1 MKFCK
6 MDKLLII
13 KIGGNIIDD
22 DGKLRF
28 FLKEFATLAGKKI
41 LVHGGGKAATKLA
54 GDLNIPQQMVE
65 GRRITD
71 PETLK
76 IVTMV
81 YAGLI
86 NKNIV
91 AQLQA
96 NGCNAI
102 GLSGADGNAINAHK
116 RNSRSGLDYGFA
128 GDVDVIN
135 TGFLQLLLTQNLS
148 VVMAPITHDGKG
160 QLLNTNAD
168 TIAQEIAK
176 ALGTLYDVHLIYT
189 FEKAGVL
196 LNADDEASVI
206 AQINKESY
214 QRLIE
219 KKLVFA
225 GMIPKLDNAFSALH
239 NGVNRV
245 IIGKAENL
253 QQLIAGCSGTT
264 IVNE

>member
-1 MKFCK
+1 
-6 MDKLLII
+6 
-13 KIGGNIIDD
+13 
-22 DGKLRF
+22 
-28 FLKEFATLAGKKI
+28 
-41 LVHGGGKAATKLA
+41 
-54 GDLNIPQQMVE
+54 
-65 GRRITD
+65 
-71 PETLK
+71 
-76 IVTMV
+76 
-81 YAGLI
+81 
-86 NKNIV
+86 
-91 AQLQA
+91 
-96 NGCNAI
+96 
-102 GLSGADGNAINAHK
+102 
-116 RNSRSGLDYGFA
+116 
-128 GDVDVIN
+128 
-135 TGFLQLLLTQNLS
+135 
-148 VVMAPITHDGKG
+148 MAPITHDGKG